1 MKIFI
6 LDPFYETGVAYAA
19 EHATI
24 VRWDEPAIAD
34 WHEEAD
40 GVMVR
45 MTQIRAADFARAT
58 RLKAI
63 CKQGVGIENIDLDAA
78 RAHGVVVCNTPGI
91 NSEPVAEMA
100 LALTLAV
107 SRRVAEFDREIRSG
121 GKVERSRMLGHE
133 MWQRTVGIVGMGH
146 VGTRIARKWRG
157 AFDARILAYDP
168 YVPADHWPDIRHERM
183 PSLEAMLPEVDVLTL
198 HLPLTEESRGMIG
211 ERALAMMR
219 PDALVVNTSRGGIV
233 DEAALF
239 KALQAE
245 QIAGAGL
252 DVFEVEPPTTA
263 SPLVSLRN
271 VVSTPH
277 AAGSS
282 YETQR
287 RIARV
292 TAEQL
297 VDVLAGKSPR
307 NRVA

>member
-1 MKIFI
+1 
-6 LDPFYETGVAYAA
+6 
-19 EHATI
+19 
-24 VRWDEPAIAD
+24 
-34 WHEEAD
+34 
-40 GVMVR
+40 
-45 MTQIRAADFARAT
+45 
-58 RLKAI
+58 
-63 CKQGVGIENIDLDAA
+63 
-78 RAHGVVVCNTPGI
+78 
-91 NSEPVAEMA
+91 
-100 LALTLAV
+100 
-107 SRRVAEFDREIRSG
+107 
-121 GKVERSRMLGHE
+121 
-133 MWQRTVGIVGMGH
+133 
-146 VGTRIARKWRG
+146 
-157 AFDARILAYDP
+157 
-168 YVPADHWPDIRHERM
+168 
-183 PSLEAMLPEVDVLTL
+183 MLPEVDVLTL

-297 VDVLAGKSPR
+297 VDVLAGKPPR